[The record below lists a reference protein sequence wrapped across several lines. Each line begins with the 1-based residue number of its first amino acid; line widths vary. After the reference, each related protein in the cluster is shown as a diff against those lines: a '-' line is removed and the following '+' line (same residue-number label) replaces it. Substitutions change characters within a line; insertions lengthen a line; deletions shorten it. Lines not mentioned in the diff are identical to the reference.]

1 MSIVHEKPIATLSSY
16 LWEHNVPLMVVRT
29 YGLLGYIR
37 LQVREHNIIESHPEN
52 VIQDL
57 RLDAPFREL
66 IDFMDSQNMDE
77 MSKNDYMH
85 VPYVVILYKYLQ
97 QWKSNHD
104 GNSPKNYKEKQ
115 EFKNLIKSSKDF
127 FYCFQKK

>member
-1 MSIVHEKPIATLSSY
+1 M
-16 LWEHNVPLMVVRT
+16 PLMVVRT

-57 RLDAPFREL
+57 RLDAPFQEL
-66 IDFMDSQNMDE
+66 IDFMDSQNMEE

-97 QWKSNHD
+97 KWKSNHE
-104 GNSPKNYKEKQ
+104 GNPPKNYKEKQ
-115 EFKNLIKSSKDF
+115 EFKNLIKSSEF
-127 FYCFQKK
+127 